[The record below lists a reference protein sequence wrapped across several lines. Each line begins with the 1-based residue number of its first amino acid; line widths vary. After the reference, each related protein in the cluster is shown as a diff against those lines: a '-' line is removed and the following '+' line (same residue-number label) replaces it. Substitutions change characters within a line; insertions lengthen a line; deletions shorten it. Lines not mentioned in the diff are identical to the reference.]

1 MDYQRCSDVE
11 RQLVYKAFSIGFSDY
26 AVPMTLGIDPFFERF
41 LSLEGN
47 ALQDS
52 FIALNQDAPVGVI
65 FGGIRRFD
73 GYRNLRCGAL
83 CVSPDLRGSGV
94 GGELFR
100 LFLQNGRERNCERLS
115 LEVLT
120 DNVRALRFY
129 EKRGYRIGNKLM
141 YFRSLPGGSLPYS
154 STDQIPFCLPEVDLS
169 VGRAFREEIP
179 SCHIHWQNETESFS
193 ADKTARCFAAYDHE
207 RLIGAVV
214 VSGSGKIYFLRVLD
228 GYRRR
233 GVARALLARSVERI
247 RLDRLNI
254 SMPDTVEISPFLESL
269 GFTKEPVAQYE
280 MFREV

>member
-1 MDYQRCSDVE
+1 MDYKRCSLVD
-11 RQLVYKAFSIGFSDY
+11 RQLVYKAFLIGFSDY
-26 AVPMTLGIDPFFERF
+26 SVPMKLGIDQFFERF
-41 LSLEGN
+41 FSLEGN

-52 FIALNQDAPVGVI
+52 FIALNQDEPVGVI

-73 GYRNLRCGAL
+73 GYRNLRCGTL
-83 CVSPDLRGSGV
+83 CVSPTLRGSGV

-129 EKRGYRIGNKLM
+129 EKRRYRIGNKLI
-141 YFRSLPGGSLPYS
+141 YFRSAPDSSLSEPS
-154 STDQIPFCLPEVDLS
+154 SGQSLFCLPEVDLS

-179 SCHIHWQNETESFS
+179 SCHIHWQNEAESFS

-207 RLIGAVV
+207 RLVGAVV
-214 VSGSGKIYFLRVLD
+214 VSGSGKIYFLRVLE

-269 GFTKEPVAQYE
+269 GFTKEPVEQYE